1 MALAAPSLAIELS
14 SSCPVADEVL
24 VERIRSGDQA
34 AFGEIYERYFARIYH
49 FVARRLRNRADTEE
63 TVQEVFVN
71 VFASIDSFRG
81 EAPFGAWVFG
91 LTRRTV
97 AGRFKKRVPNLVPL
111 GDDEVEGGFHGVARE
126 PNPHEAYEYSERL
139 ARIEDAVSSELSEE
153 QRQLFQLHHLE
164 HRSIQEIASLLSK
177 SEDAV
182 KSHLYRARKVLLA
195 R

>member
-1 MALAAPSLAIELS
+1 MAAPTLASAELET
-14 SSCPVADEVL
+14 CPVADEIL
-24 VERIRSGDQA
+24 VERIRSGEPG
-34 AFGEIYERYFARIYH
+34 AFGELYERYFTRIFH

-97 AGRFKKRVPNLVPL
+97 AGRFKKCMPNLVPL
-111 GDDEVEGGFHGVARE
+111 GDDEVENGSHGVARE
-126 PNPHEAYEYSERL
+126 PDPLEAYEYTERL
-139 ARIEDAVSSELSEE
+139 ARLEGAVATDLSDD
-153 QRQLFQLHHLE
+153 QRQLFQLHHIE
-164 HRSIQEIASLLSK
+164 HRSIQEIAHLLSK

-195 R
+195 S